1 MVYLLKIVVF
11 HSYVSLPEG
20 ISFFVNSQCFDSSLT
35 KRKLHP
41 SSPRKTVAPRYQ
53 QLSVF
58 LHEMPDGLKIRS
70 GSIYRVF
77 QILMSCLINIINF
90 LSDFQGTLPFV
101 LGLNCRI
108 FWDLLKM
115 SREPGIWQQ
124 WTCCPYR
131 FPISC
136 MALEPG
142 QNEPM
147 QISTTLRIIRKTYLF
162 IYGSLNWPDVSL
174 CFIICHYCSLF
185 LCPIILYVH

>member
-1 MVYLLKIVVF
+1 MLVY
-11 HSYVSLPEG
+11 
-20 ISFFVNSQCFDSSLT
+20 Q
-35 KRKLHP
+35 R
-41 SSPRKTVAPRYQ
+41 
-53 QLSVF
+53 VF
-58 LHEMPDGLKIRS
+58 LSLWIRSVSIRPLPKESYTFQQNTSKFSRKNWRQGTNSWVCSCTKCLGLKIRS

-101 LGLNCRI
+101 LGFICEIPSRI

-115 SREPGIWQQ
+115 SRESGIWQQ

>member
-1 MVYLLKIVVF
+1 MLVYQRAFL
-11 HSYVSLPEG
+11 SLW
-20 ISFFVNSQCFDSSLT
+20 
-35 KRKLHP
+35 
-41 SSPRKTVAPRYQ
+41 
-53 QLSVF
+53 
-58 LHEMPDGLKIRS
+58 IRS
-70 GSIYRVF
+70 VSIRPLPKESYIQVLQEKLLR
-77 QILMSCLINIINF
+77 
-90 LSDFQGTLPFV
+90 QGTNSWVCSCTKCLTVSRYVPVQFIVFFKSWCHVWSILSTFFRISREHFHFV